1 MEAIWIISLQDMN
14 ENHNKTHVLGPTSLS
29 WESVP
34 VILLKNIFEFGFNMG
49 SISFIQGILVEV
61 LAGGL

>member
-1 MEAIWIISLQDMN
+1 MN
-14 ENHNKTHVLGPTSLS
+14 ENHNKTHGLGPTSLS